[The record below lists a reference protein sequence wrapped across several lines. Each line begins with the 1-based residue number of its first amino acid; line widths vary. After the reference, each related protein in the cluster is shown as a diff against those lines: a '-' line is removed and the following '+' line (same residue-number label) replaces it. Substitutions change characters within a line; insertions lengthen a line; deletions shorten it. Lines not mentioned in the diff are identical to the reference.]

1 LQQIYCCRLGKR
13 KIVGYSY
20 RIPYTYC
27 NFMSSLSSRIV
38 DAFQGSIGSA
48 VENAISKKIK
58 EEIVKLDS
66 LLQSIPKQIPIDHV
80 AALNATFVD
89 SPVLS
94 DSFIELEINGLF
106 TATDDFA
113 VPRNYNKGKKSS
125 LFYNCPAKMIGISLH
140 EDVFNT
146 AGLVYLNVSSC
157 IARY

>member
-1 LQQIYCCRLGKR
+1 
-13 KIVGYSY
+13 
-20 RIPYTYC
+20 
-27 NFMSSLSSRIV
+27 MASLSSRIV

-66 LLQSIPKQIPIDHV
+66 LLQSLPKQIPIDHV

-94 DSFIELEINGLF
+94 NSFIELEINGLF

-113 VPRNYNKGKKSS
+113 VPRRSS

>member
-1 LQQIYCCRLGKR
+1 
-13 KIVGYSY
+13 
-20 RIPYTYC
+20 
-27 NFMSSLSSRIV
+27 MASLSSRIV

-66 LLQSIPKQIPIDHV
+66 LLQSLPKQIPIDHV

-94 DSFIELEINGLF
+94 NSFIELEINGLF

-113 VPRNYNKGKKSS
+113 VPRSS